1 LDGDILSLSLSDQL
15 ALCSSI
21 ADLIARSG
29 VPSGSISTC
38 SLSEGSIVAVIVFNE
53 DVTEEEA
60 ASVVRALQAVPVS
73 IPVGTSGVTLQLLS
87 ATTDVY
93 VGGTKSPTA
102 AVNSGSGSESGG
114 SSDSGNLSDTEIA
127 LLVIL
132 VVLAVALIIIAIACL
147 RARRRPRSSSSDVN
161 GSGGKNQDDE
171 DDDGFAVV
179 VNSRRVEP
187 PAKVGTGRASTTY
200 IVEETRYYANPWY
213 AQHSQNSSV

>member
-21 ADLIARSG
+21 AELIARSG
-29 VPSGSISTC
+29 VPSSSISTC

>member
-1 LDGDILSLSLSDQL
+1 LDGDILSLRLSDQL

-73 IPVGTSGVTLQLLS
+73 IPVGSSGVTLQLLS

-102 AVNSGSGSESGG
+102 AVNSGSGSGSGG

-147 RARRRPRSSSSDVN
+147 RARRRPRASSSDVN

-187 PAKVGTGRASTTY
+187 PAKVGIGRASTTY